1 MILMVTLSVV
11 SNRPLSHVLC
21 PTELKKLLTQGSVIK
36 DLLWLANDIA
46 YFDSKWG
53 LLDPVSVSISFEEEY
68 YYVIP
73 IL

>member
-11 SNRPLSHVLC
+11 SNRPLSH
-21 PTELKKLLTQGSVIK
+21 PTELKNLLTQGSVIK

>member
-1 MILMVTLSVV
+1 MKAYTQLRFKCKLKTDTLYDLNYGTGDGS
-11 SNRPLSHVLC
+11 LSHV
-21 PTELKKLLTQGSVIK
+21 K

-68 YYVIP
+68 
-73 IL
+73 